1 MVNINDGFGDWQKDE
16 KTPEEPK
23 DDPKAGSKAN
33 MYLLIGICV
42 IVLLFIAIFALR
54 IFVRQ
59 ESVTIED
66 MIAKTLEGKENPKTN
81 YMYNGFVFVKVGP
94 LWYTQWKVDNYIFNV
109 PLHYGPLELKVV
121 IAEGQLDERFNTG
134 SYYITFDPYGSDFS
148 YVAVSAGEIGRNLVE
163 GLGAKI
169 KSSCYQNHTVCAGKP
184 IITCENTNESVIFIK
199 ESNESKI
206 VMQGNCL
213 ILQGK
218 GEELL
223 KVTDRVI
230 LQLYGI
236 MK

>member
-1 MVNINDGFGDWQKDE
+1 MDDIRDGFGDFQKDE
-16 KTPEEPK
+16 KTPEESK
-23 DDPKAGSKAN
+23 DDPKASSKAN
-33 MYLLIGICV
+33 MYLLIGLCI
-42 IVLLFIAIFALR
+42 IVLLFVAVFASR

-59 ESVTIED
+59 EDITIEG
-66 MIAKTLEGKENPKTN
+66 MIAKTLEGKENPETN

-94 LWYTQWKVDNYIFNV
+94 LWYTQWKVDSYIFNV
-109 PLHYGPLELKVV
+109 PLHHGPLELEDVR
-121 IAEGQLDERFNTG
+121 AEGQLDARFSTG

-148 YVAVSAGEIGRNLVE
+148 YVAVAAGEIGRNLVE

-199 ESNESKI
+199 ESEDPKI

-213 ILQGK
+213 VLQGK
-218 GEELL
+218 GDELL